1 MPNYYLFVVV
11 SIILIVT
18 PGPDFAL
25 ITKNT
30 ILYEKRGG
38 RATTYWVVSGHILHA
53 TASVLG
59 ISAVIA
65 KSIVLFEIVKYV
77 GAVYLLYIGIKALL
91 SKQKNDS
98 ENRDYTDATYQ
109 TSKRKS
115 CFLQGLLST
124 TFNPKA
130 IIFYITFLKL
140 LTRIRM
146 YYCNPLCFRE
156 FLSWLHCCG
165 FYYVSLSLTAFV
177 HGLENLRFNLSLK
190 E

>member
-1 MPNYYLFVVV
+1 M
-11 SIILIVT
+11 
-18 PGPDFAL
+18 
-25 ITKNT
+25 
-30 ILYEKRGG
+30 
-38 RATTYWVVSGHILHA
+38 VSGHILHA

-156 FLSWLHCCG
+156 FLS
-165 FYYVSLSLTAFV
+165 
-177 HGLENLRFNLSLK
+177 
-190 E
+190 